1 MAIDFEARQGRT
13 RDGATF
19 TIRVIQP
26 TDFALE
32 DHFIRSLS
40 EESRYLRL
48 MYTMKEPPV
57 SFVERLVN
65 VDGVQ
70 TMALAAVAEV
80 GGKPR
85 FIAVSR
91 YGLYPDGRSADFAIA
106 VTDAWQRRGV
116 ATQLMEALADY
127 AKRHGVERFEG
138 EVLASNERMLELC
151 RWLKFEMRR
160 STDGSHLV
168 VASRRL

>member
-1 MAIDFEARQGRT
+1 MAIDFEPRPART
-13 RDGATF
+13 RDGAAF
-19 TIRVIQP
+19 TIRAIQP

-48 MYTMKEPPV
+48 MYTLKEPPV

-65 VDGVQ
+65 VDGEQ
-70 TMALAAVAEV
+70 TMALAAVIESA
-80 GGKPR
+80 GKAR

-91 YGLYPDGRSADFAIA
+91 YGLNPDGHGAEFAIA

-116 ATQLMEALADY
+116 ATQLMQALADY

-138 EVLASNERMLELC
+138 EVLRSNERMLDLC
-151 RWLKFEMRR
+151 RWLKFEMRPSPQGR
-160 STDGSHLV
+160 HLV
-168 VASRRL
+168 IASRRL